1 MMDPEEEQAADEPQG
16 NEADATEEE
25 AIISNDEMEALL
37 EGVESGELAASE
49 GVQAGEAVSVDLVTQ
64 SLGKVRLPALSRA
77 NDRYSQVLRSTLYDM
92 VQKPAEVSFKSLDSV
107 KLGDFLQN
115 QPTPT
120 AFGIFNFTQL
130 SGMGMLAVGP
140 QLLFCIVSTFFGGE
154 GEQKRSEDKIEF
166 SATETRVAQG
176 FIRQA
181 LRDLEGAWEE
191 MLEVKAVP
199 TGFESNPAMALITDK
214 TDSIIVSNFHAEIEG
229 IGGGEFCLALPKA
242 MIEPVIDELSAE
254 SRADRPNENPLWQR
268 AMRQQLLEV
277 PTQSR
282 AVLATLPTSVREVAR
297 LRVGDVLPI
306 DDPNSVILNL
316 EGVPFRHA
324 SYGETRGKAAVRL
337 GKVCAVEAETKKSLD
352 EAMRTG
358 ALPIKNQSP
367 LQGLGRMIT
376 KDVNNVRRRKVTRN

>member
-1 MMDPEEEQAADEPQG
+1 MMDPEDQADQDPQDESAA
-16 NEADATEEE
+16 EDE

-37 EGVESGELAASE
+37 EGVESGELAAS
-49 GVQAGEAVSVDLVTQ
+49 GGLQAGEAVTVDLVSQ

-77 NDRYSQVLRSTLYDM
+77 NDRYSQILRATLYDM
-92 VQKPAEVSFKSLDSV
+92 VQKPAEVSFTSLDSV
-107 KLGDFLQN
+107 KLGDFLERQL
-115 QPTPT
+115 TPT

-154 GEQKRSEDKIEF
+154 GEQTRDDSKVEF

-181 LRDLEGAWEE
+181 LRNLEDAWAE

-214 TDSIIVSNFHAEIEG
+214 TDSIIVSNFRADIEG
-229 IGGGEFCLALPKA
+229 IGGGDFCLALPKA
-242 MIEPVIDELSAE
+242 MVEPVIDAMSAE
-254 SRADRPNENPLWQR
+254 SRADQPNDNPMWQR
-268 AMRQQLLEV
+268 ALRAQLLDV
-277 PTQSR
+277 PTETR

-306 DDPNSVILNL
+306 DDPNAVVLNL

-337 GKVCAVEAETKKSLD
+337 GRVCAVEAETKQTLD
-352 EAMRTG
+352 EAMRNG
-358 ALPIKNQSP
+358 AMP
-367 LQGLGRMIT
+367 GDEMIG
-376 KDVNNVRRRKVTRN
+376 

>member
-358 ALPIKNQSP
+358 ALPADNAE
-367 LQGLGRMIT
+367 LG
-376 KDVNNVRRRKVTRN
+376 